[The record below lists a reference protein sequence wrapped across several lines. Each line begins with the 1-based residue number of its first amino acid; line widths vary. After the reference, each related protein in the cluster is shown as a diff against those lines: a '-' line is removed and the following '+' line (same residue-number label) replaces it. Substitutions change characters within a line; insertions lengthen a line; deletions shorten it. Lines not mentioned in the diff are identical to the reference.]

1 MNEHADEVRLP
12 EMAREPERSVPTL
25 FAAGFA
31 DQFYFSRV
39 FRKRRGLPPGEY
51 RDKMRA
57 ARTGGQ
63 GATL

>member
-1 MNEHADEVRLP
+1 
-12 EMAREPERSVPTL
+12 MAREPERSVPTL

-57 ARTGGQ
+57 TRNGGQ
-63 GATL
+63 G